1 MTIYRS
7 HLDSVE
13 AGPGINDNGSGSS
26 MNLQVALE
34 LRNHN
39 AQPTNKVFFDIKQRN
54 TKRYQ
59 EWKNLLRLK
68 LPVLLSFISSFN
80 AY

>member
-1 MTIYRS
+1 
-7 HLDSVE
+7 
-13 AGPGINDNGSGSS
+13 